1 MTKEMICILCPN
13 GCNLVVYFDEKN
25 PDGFKVENALCPKG
39 KEYAQSEILDPRRTI
54 ATSVRVEDGEIP
66 LVSVKID
73 RPIPKNK
80 IFDVMREIK
89 KLKLKAPIRSG
100 TILIS
105 KVAGTEA
112 NVIATKTVERVK

>member
-1 MTKEMICILCPN
+1 MVSRLKTLCV
-13 GCNLVVYFDEKN
+13 LKAKN
-25 PDGFKVENALCPKG
+25 THKVR
-39 KEYAQSEILDPRRTI
+39 YYDPRRTI